1 MTPRVSSRTSPTDR
15 TGSASDGATPR
26 HIAAAGVTIEDAG
39 GRAGVTVDA
48 MNRAAAWVVM
58 VLGTLVLVGGVLGI
72 VNGIRDDDPTAP
84 LARLLVMLLVV
95 LALRR
100 AKSQLWAHQE

>member
-1 MTPRVSSRTSPTDR
+1 MRTARPSQTP
-15 TGSASDGATPR
+15 
-26 HIAAAGVTIEDAG
+26 E
-39 GRAGVTVDA
+39 GREPGVTVAA

-84 LARLLVMLLVV
+84 LPRLLVMLLVV
-95 LALRR
+95 LAMRR
-100 AKSQLWAHQE
+100 AKSQLSAHRE